1 MKTLYVVRHGV
12 AVPFGTEGIA
22 DDDRTLTKQGERKV
36 REIGQGL
43 KRLRI
48 KLDAITSSPLP
59 RASRTAEILATELGL
74 RESLSLADALRA
86 NQSATQIHDWL
97 HGCVEDHLMIVGH
110 HPSFSDLI
118 GLLLGA
124 GSSHLHLDLRK
135 AGIAAFT
142 VDPLGAYHLDW
153 LARPR
158 LLRNLG

>member
-22 DDDRTLTKQGERKV
+22 DDERTLTEQGERKV
-36 REIGQGL
+36 RGIGRGL

-48 KLDAITSSPLP
+48 KLNAITSSPLP

-74 RESLSLADALRA
+74 SESLNFADALRA
-86 NQSATQIHDWL
+86 DQSATQIREWL
-97 HGCVEDHLMIVGH
+97 HGCVEEHLMIVGH
-110 HPSFSDLI
+110 NPSFSDLI

-124 GSSHLHLDLRK
+124 GSSHLHLELRK
-135 AGIAAFT
+135 GGIAAFT
-142 VDPLGAYHLDW
+142 VGDGGTYQLDW